1 MPNSATTILKYLIF
15 LVIANHSQLLL
26 MLRGMNLQM
35 RVVNLPAC
43 CIFYIKRQHNTH
55 FIQ

>member
-1 MPNSATTILKYLIF
+1 MPNSAKTILNYLIF

-35 RVVNLPAC
+35 REVNLPA
-43 CIFYIKRQHNTH
+43 
-55 FIQ
+55 

>member
-1 MPNSATTILKYLIF
+1 MPNSAKTILNYLIF